1 MLEQILS
8 FCVALFLQFITLL
21 SDLMLV
27 PGVSLFAF
35 LAAVFADVGVMILA
49 VLNAIRALFV
59 KQL

>member
-35 LAAVFADVGVMILA
+35 LAAVFAIC
-49 VLNAIRALFV
+49 LFV
-59 KQL
+59 RKFINT